1 MQWCSLL
8 CRSLQR
14 VSFSPPTPLLRRQ
27 AHHQLLTGNR
37 SESRWVTTVRE
48 GERDERFPRQQ
59 GRRGG
64 SPYDETNEEE
74 RCRANR
80 PKTGGWFVREGTL
93 KVTGLTLVSWQ
104 ISGKNSFIKKE
115 NLKNLKC
122 KSIFRLTRSSFCW
135 GCETFWIFCTLKH
148 TLHPERG
155 LKISWDAHL
164 SSNRS

>member
-14 VSFSPPTPLLRRQ
+14 VSFPPPQPPSYAGRPIISSSLGIDQRAGESPLWGREREMSASHVSKVDGEALRTTRQ
-27 AHHQLLTGNR
+27 GYWSH
-37 SESRWVTTVRE
+37 S
-48 GERDERFPRQQ
+48 
-59 GRRGG
+59 
-64 SPYDETNEEE
+64 
-74 RCRANR
+74 C
-80 PKTGGWFVREGTL
+80 
-93 KVTGLTLVSWQ
+93 VSWQ
-104 ISGKNSFIKKE
+104 ISSKNSFIKKE